1 MSEAVE
7 KHIVT
12 TGNKG
17 ASVSEFFKLGREL
30 FELSFKGEFDYIK
43 HLKDNIKILSF
54 DIPEELKEI
63 FIPFNNAPIYWVYDS
78 WLLAQI
84 EEYMKANFNR
94 AKYFDLHKSIKENYA
109 KWATAQIRGE
119 KEYYANLTMSFIER
133 DIYKHNFF
141 KFVIQAILH
150 TYHNSIYNF
159 SKADGLFNEVKQMVV
174 ALKLQEPVLHEL
186 LYIVN
191 LFHGFLYLKE
201 KRYDEAN
208 NLFKEA
214 VETKQNGI
222 TAKIYSALCELKL
235 NNREIVEYYIR
246 EVITYDFHRMI
257 AAIDVNNFGMFNYFL
272 INALIYNVFYE
283 KDFAPAQQLIA
294 DTLSPYRLTEENTLK
309 KIADKIILLK
319 ELKVDEYITEDINKH
334 FVLLDKVIKAYAE
347 SANTLVIGMYP
358 EFERKYQET
367 LDLIV
372 EEKKKREY
380 QEIEQSLVKYDEAIN
395 DYSETIKRLKKEL
408 ETFHEKV
415 KSNLDDVIKTIN
427 SNYEYEKQIIED
439 KILQLPHL
447 ERYNPAKSFSAN
459 MVNNTIIALIV
470 FLIGGL
476 AGYSN
481 ESLAYTSGY
490 NSTIMMIIFSGL
502 RWGIVSFL
510 IGVLISGVIAGF
522 VLIDRVDEKQK
533 LVKKLNSLKFQKDR
547 LIKEA
552 EEYSKDKETVMR
564 NSITASIDHH
574 KRQIDELQE
583 EREKHRKR
591 ITEQVEE
598 KVKQFTE
605 TLDTVR

>member
-1 MSEAVE
+1 MPEALE
-7 KHIVT
+7 NHIVKT
-12 TGNKG
+12 SDKG
-17 ASVSEFFKLGREL
+17 EIIPKFYKLGREL

-43 HLKDNIKILSF
+43 HIKDNIKILSF

-63 FIPFNNAPIYWVYDS
+63 FIPFNVAPIYWVYDS

-94 AKYFDLHKSIKENYA
+94 AKYFDLHKSIKENYS

-141 KFVIQAILH
+141 KFIIQAILH
-150 TYHNSIYNF
+150 TYHSSIYNF
-159 SKADGLFNEVKQMVV
+159 QKADDLFNEVKQMVST
-174 ALKLQEPVLHEL
+174 LKLQDQVLHEL

-201 KRYDEAN
+201 KKYADAN

-257 AAIDVNNFGMFNYFL
+257 VALDVNNFGMFNYFL
-272 INALIYNVFYE
+272 INALVYNLFYE
-283 KDFAPAQQLIA
+283 KDFAPATQLIS
-294 DTLSPYRLTEENTLK
+294 DTLSQYRLTEENSLK
-309 KIADKIILLK
+309 KIADKITLLK

-334 FVLLDKVIKAYAE
+334 FTLLDKIIKTYAE
-347 SANTLVIGMYP
+347 SNNTLIIGMYP
-358 EFERKYQET
+358 EFRRKYDEV
-367 LDLIV
+367 LDLII

-380 QEIEQSLVKYDEAIN
+380 KEIEQSLVKYDKAIN

-408 ETFHEKV
+408 DTFHEKV
-415 KSNLDDVIKTIN
+415 KSNLDETIKNIN
-427 SNYEYEKQIIED
+427 SNYEDEKQIIEER
-439 KILQLPHL
+439 ILQLPHI

-481 ESLAYTSGY
+481 EAVGYSAGY
-490 NSTIMMIIFSGL
+490 NSTIMMIIISGL
-502 RWGIVSFL
+502 RWGIISFL

-522 VLIDRVDEKQK
+522 VLIDRIDEKQK
-533 LVKKLNSLKFQKDR
+533 LVKKLNSLKLQRDR

-552 EEYSKDKETVMR
+552 EEYSKDKETIMR
-564 NSITASIDHH
+564 NSITASIEQH
-574 KRQIDELQE
+574 KKQIDEIQE

-591 ITEQVEE
+591 ITEEVEE
-598 KVKQFTE
+598 NIKQFTE
-605 TLDTVR
+605 TLNSVR